1 MSATKTT
8 NGSTRTTNGET
19 AGPEQFLK
27 FWGDF
32 YTQGLKNALE
42 AQELSAKLV
51 RELVTQSVHIMA
63 GSVKAGREYLEVT
76 NEALETVTKATS
88 ENVKRTL
95 EVLEECST
103 PVRKQFDELVRTVS
117 KQ

>member
-1 MSATKTT
+1 MTATKTT
-8 NGSTRTTNGET
+8 NGTTKTTNGAT

-32 YTQGLKNALE
+32 YAQGLKNALE

-51 RELVTQSVHIMA
+51 RELVTQSVGITA
-63 GSVKAGREYLEVT
+63 ESVKAGREYLEAT
-76 NEALETVTKATS
+76 SEALETVSKAS
-88 ENVKRTL
+88 AENVKRTL
-95 EVLEECST
+95 EVLNNCST